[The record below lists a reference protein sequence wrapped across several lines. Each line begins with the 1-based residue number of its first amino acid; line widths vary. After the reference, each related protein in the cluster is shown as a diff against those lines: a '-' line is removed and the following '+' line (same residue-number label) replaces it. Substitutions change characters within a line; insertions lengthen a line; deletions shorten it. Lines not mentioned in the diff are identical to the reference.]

1 MYLALLFSEFRKA
14 RRAVLINVGL
24 QTHSPRRPVEMP
36 SGGGPVPVSRPAGPW
51 RQPAEEIEMTA
62 RE

>member
-1 MYLALLFSEFRKA
+1 MYLATIFCISGA

-36 SGGGPVPVSRPAGPW
+36 LGGGPVARPVGPW

>member
-1 MYLALLFSEFRKA
+1 MYLTLLFFCFSEA

-24 QTHSPRRPVEMP
+24 QTHSPRRAAEMP
-36 SGGGPVPVSRPAGPW
+36 SGEGPVARPVGPW

>member
-1 MYLALLFSEFRKA
+1 MYLTLFSVFRK
-14 RRAVLINVGL
+14 RVRAVLINVGL

-36 SGGGPVPVSRPAGPW
+36 LGEGVARSVGPW

>member
-1 MYLALLFSEFRKA
+1 MYLILFFFCFSEA

-24 QTHSPRRPVEMP
+24 QTQSPRRPVEMP
-36 SGGGPVPVSRPAGPW
+36 LGGSPMARPVGPW
-51 RQPAEEIEMTA
+51 RQPGEEIEMTA